1 METAYIETTIV
12 GNLAGWLHKNPDV
25 AAQQRLTRSWWEL
38 APTRL
43 EIVVSQLV
51 LDECSNGDPIAAQ
64 ERLAV
69 IDRFRLL
76 TITSECLELAG
87 KLTTLKA
94 VPASEPRDALH
105 IAIAAV
111 HDVKYLLTWN
121 FAHIAN
127 ASMRHKIELVIR
139 EAGFNP
145 PIICTPQELLLDENN
160 E

>member
-1 METAYIETTIV
+1 M
-12 GNLAGWLHKNPDV
+12 
-25 AAQQRLTRSWWEL
+25 
-38 APTRL
+38 
-43 EIVVSQLV
+43 
-51 LDECSNGDPIAAQ
+51 
-64 ERLAV
+64 
-69 IDRFRLL
+69 
-76 TITSECLELAG
+76 ITPECLVLAG
-87 KLTTLKA
+87 KLATLKA

-145 PIICTPQELLLDENN
+145 PIICTPQELLLDETN